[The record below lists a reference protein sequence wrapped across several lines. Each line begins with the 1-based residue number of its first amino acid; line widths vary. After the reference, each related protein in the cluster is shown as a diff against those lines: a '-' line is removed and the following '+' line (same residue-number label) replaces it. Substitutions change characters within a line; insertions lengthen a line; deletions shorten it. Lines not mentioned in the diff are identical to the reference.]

1 MRYTKYITYILLLL
15 LYGHFSSCSVELVL
29 LKKKTN
35 FYYPQAVAAFPHWEL
50 W

>member
-1 MRYTKYITYILLLL
+1 MRYTKHITYIYYTDTFL
-15 LYGHFSSCSVELVL
+15 LVL

>member
-15 LYGHFSSCSVELVL
+15 LYGHFLLVL

-50 W
+50 

>member
-1 MRYTKYITYILLLL
+1 MRYTKYITYIYTDTFL
-15 LYGHFSSCSVELVL
+15 LVL

>member
-15 LYGHFSSCSVELVL
+15 LYGHFSSCSVEEEDQ
-29 LKKKTN
+29 